1 MEIRT
6 KANLRSLKDIRTNS
20 GRVDRVIVPYMAY
33 MKISC
38 LEMEKTRRE
47 KEKASAQSRIRNID
61 KRLEEIE
68 GEKDAALKNL
78 GERNT
83 GSDQRQTK
91 VREISKQM
99 PGKNAQGFKI
109 RY

>member
-6 KANLRSLKDIRTNS
+6 KGNLRSLKDIRTHS

-47 KEKASAQSRIRNID
+47 KEKASAQSRIRNLD
-61 KRLEEIE
+61 KRMEEIE
-68 GEKDAALKNL
+68 AEKDATLKHL

-83 GSDQRQTK
+83 GSERRQSK
-91 VREISKQM
+91 SREISKQM
-99 PGKNAQGFKI
+99 PGNDAQCFKI